1 MDKMKFIPAIATTN
15 SGPIDFYLRLDQV
28 IAIGYANDPK
38 YKDDY
43 FILITNEKNDEYD
56 PEPFYYAHKD
66 IVHKCFDLEEMPKRY
81 FYSKE
86 EYEAYKNSEEKPTNN
101 GCGFD
106 ETSTSD

>member
-1 MDKMKFIPAIATTN
+1 MDKMKFISAIAPTS

-28 IAIGYANDPK
+28 IAIAYANDPE
-38 YKDDY
+38 YKNNY
-43 FILITNEKNDEYD
+43 FAVITNEEGDD
-56 PEPFYYAHKD
+56 AFYYVHKD
-66 IVHKCFDLEEMPKRY
+66 IIHKYFDLEEMPERY

-86 EYEAYKNSEEKPTNN
+86 EYDAYKNSEVITTNY